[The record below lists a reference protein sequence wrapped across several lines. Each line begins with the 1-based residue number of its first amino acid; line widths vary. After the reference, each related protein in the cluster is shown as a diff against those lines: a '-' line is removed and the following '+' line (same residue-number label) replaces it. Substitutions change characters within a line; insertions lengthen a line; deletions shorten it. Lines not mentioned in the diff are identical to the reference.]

1 MLIKTAAIVL
11 IAAGFAV
18 GGCCAASFQSKKAKV
33 VEDILLMISVTET
46 QLRYACLPVS
56 DLLKIFC
63 ENNRLEGLEF
73 ISKCRGAV
81 ESGEPFPEAWKNS
94 IESEYALCRLLSDH
108 SGYLIRFGSDI
119 GATDIEGQLGSCE
132 YYKQIFEKELVERE
146 ENAKKYS
153 KLYPAL
159 GMMLGVS
166 AAILIV

>member
-1 MLIKTAAIVL
+1 MVKTAAMVL

-18 GGCCAASFQSKKAKV
+18 GGCCAASFQNKKAKV
-33 VEDILLMISVTET
+33 IEDILLMISVTET
-46 QLRYACLPVS
+46 QLRYTCLPVS
-56 DLLKIFC
+56 ELLKTLC
-63 ENNRLEGLEF
+63 ENNRLNGLGF
-73 ISKCRGAV
+73 IKKCKEAV
-81 ESGEPFPEAWKNS
+81 ESGESFPAAWKSS
-94 IESEYALCRLLSDH
+94 IENEYALSRLLSDH
-108 SGYLIRFGSDI
+108 SGYLIRLGCDI

-132 YYKQIFEKELVERE
+132 YYKQIFQKELVQRE